1 MGKSETSPAPQAGL
15 GVYPR
20 TIEPIPSVAAASQRR
35 PFLKKILSALR
46 IFAINLAIFAVL
58 AELAS
63 LVYINVTKWPG
74 SKPSYHVEYN
84 ENDFTADINPA
95 FGAWHRPNGHF
106 VHKSGCYSVVYDTNS
121 YGARDVERSV
131 HSSAPRVI
139 ALGDSMIEGVGQPVD
154 KRLTNILERDT
165 GREYLNFAS
174 SSFGPLQYALMYKT
188 MASKFDHDLVL
199 VGVVPDNDF
208 HDMDF
213 AYRKAYGRNGEYR
226 PFYADDLSVFY
237 SGHFDP
243 NAGAGFWDHV
253 EAFLRAYLA
262 SYHVGLFV
270 NSRLYWWRLSPYSG
284 YHDYNSVDIARLE
297 KSLGD
302 IKSTADAHGAKVA
315 VVLIPHAIDFQRVH
329 NTGTNPLGPLVEKW
343 GAEHGVAVKDLLP
356 EMDAASGGDFLT
368 YSLCDGHWSER
379 GNTAVAQILEP
390 WIQQVY
396 ATEPAQTAD
405 AKPPAKA
412 EAKPTTN
419 N

>member
-1 MGKSETSPAPQAGL
+1 MSKSEAPSTPPSGL
-15 GVYPR
+15 GVYPP
-20 TIEPIPSVAAASQRR
+20 TMEAVPTAAATSERR

-46 IFAINLAIFAVL
+46 VFAINFVIFAVL

-63 LVYINVTKWPG
+63 LIFINVTKWPG
-74 SKPSYHVEYN
+74 SKPSYQVGY
-84 ENDFTADINPA
+84 NDFSADINPA

-106 VHKSGCYSVVYDTNS
+106 VHKSGCYSVQYDTNS

-154 KRLTNILERDT
+154 KRLTNLLEKDT
-165 GREYLNFAS
+165 GREYLNFGS
-174 SSFGPLQYALMYKT
+174 SGFGPLQYALMYKT
-188 MASKFDHDLVL
+188 MASKFDHDFVI
-199 VGVVPDNDF
+199 VGVVPENDF

-213 AYRKAYGRNGEYR
+213 AYRKAHGRDGEYR
-226 PFYADDLSVFY
+226 PFYADDFSIFY

-243 NAGAGFWDHV
+243 NAGEGFWDRV

-262 SYHVGLFV
+262 SYHVGLFI

-284 YHDYNSVDIARLE
+284 YHDYNNVDIARLE
-297 KSLGD
+297 RALGD
-302 IKSTADAHGAKVA
+302 IKSTADEHGAKVA
-315 VVLIPHAIDFQRVH
+315 VFLIPHAIDFQRVH
-329 NTGTNPLGPLVEKW
+329 KTGTNPLGPLLEKW

-356 EMDAASGGDFLT
+356 EMDAASGGDFLA

-379 GNTAVAQILEP
+379 GNTTVAQILEP

-396 ATEPAQTAD
+396 ASKPAQTAD
-405 AKPPAKA
+405 AKPSAKA
-412 EAKPTTN
+412 GTKSTAN

>member
-1 MGKSETSPAPQAGL
+1 MGKSEATSTPQAGPE
-15 GVYPR
+15 VYPR
-20 TIEPIPSVAAASQRR
+20 TIEAVPPVAVSSERR
-35 PFLKKILSALR
+35 SFLKKSLSALR

-58 AELAS
+58 VELAS
-63 LVYINVTKWPG
+63 LIYINVTKWPG

-84 ENDFTADINPA
+84 DFAADINPA

-106 VHKSGCYSVVYDTNS
+106 IHKSGCYSVAYDTNS

-139 ALGDSMIEGVGQPVD
+139 ALGDSMIEGVGQLAD

-165 GREYLNFAS
+165 GREFLNFACS
-174 SSFGPLQYALMYKT
+174 GFGPLQYALTYKT

-199 VGVVPDNDF
+199 VGIVPDNDF

-213 AYRKAYGRNGEYR
+213 AYRKAHGPKGEYR
-226 PFYADDLSVFY
+226 PFYADDFSVYY

-243 NAGAGFWDHV
+243 NAGEGFWDHV

-262 SYHVGLFV
+262 SYHVGLFID
-270 NSRLYWWRLSPYSG
+270 SRLYWWRLSPYSG
-284 YHDYNSVDIARLE
+284 YHDYSSVDIARLE
-297 KSLGD
+297 RTLAD

-315 VVLIPHAIDFQRVH
+315 AFLIPHAIDFQRVH
-329 NTGTNPLGPLVEKW
+329 KTGTNPLGPLVEKW
-343 GAEHGVAVKDLLP
+343 GAENGVAVKDLLP
-356 EMDAASGGDFLT
+356 QMDAMSGGDYLT

-379 GNTAVAQILEP
+379 GSAAVAQILEP
-390 WIQQVY
+390 WLRQIY
-396 ATEPAQTAD
+396 ADKPTQT
-405 AKPPAKA
+405 A
-412 EAKPTTN
+412 EAKPSAKAESKSATN

>member
-1 MGKSETSPAPQAGL
+1 MEAVPT
-15 GVYPR
+15 
-20 TIEPIPSVAAASQRR
+20 AAATSERR

-46 IFAINLAIFAVL
+46 VFAINFVIFAVL

-63 LVYINVTKWPG
+63 LIFINVTKWPG
-74 SKPSYHVEYN
+74 SKPSYQVGY
-84 ENDFTADINPA
+84 NDFSADINPA

-106 VHKSGCYSVVYDTNS
+106 VHKSGCYSVQYDTNS

-154 KRLTNILERDT
+154 KRLTNLLEKDT
-165 GREYLNFAS
+165 GREYLNFGS
-174 SSFGPLQYALMYKT
+174 SGFGPLQYALMYKT
-188 MASKFDHDLVL
+188 MASKFDHDFVI
-199 VGVVPDNDF
+199 VGVVPENDF

-213 AYRKAYGRNGEYR
+213 AYRKAHGRDGEYR
-226 PFYADDLSVFY
+226 PFYADDFSIFY

-243 NAGAGFWDHV
+243 NAGEGFWDRV

-262 SYHVGLFV
+262 SYHVGLFI

-284 YHDYNSVDIARLE
+284 YQDYNTVDIARLE
-297 KSLGD
+297 RALGD
-302 IKSTADAHGAKVA
+302 IKSTADEHGAKVA
-315 VVLIPHAIDFQRVH
+315 VFLIPHAIDFQRVH
-329 NTGTNPLGPLVEKW
+329 RTGTNPLGPLLEKW

-356 EMDAASGGDFLT
+356 EMDAASGGDFLA

-379 GNTAVAQILEP
+379 GNTTVAQILEP

-396 ATEPAQTAD
+396 ASKPAQTAD
-405 AKPPAKA
+405 AKPSAKA
-412 EAKPTTN
+412 GTKSTAN

>member
-1 MGKSETSPAPQAGL
+1 MGKSEAVGTPQAGL
-15 GVYPR
+15 GVYP
-20 TIEPIPSVAAASQRR
+20 QRVEAVPPGATSCER
-35 PFLKKILSALR
+35 RSFLRKSLSALR
-46 IFAINLAIFAVL
+46 VFAINLAIFAVL
-58 AELAS
+58 SELAS
-63 LVYINVTKWPG
+63 LIYINVTKWPG
-74 SKPSYHVEYN
+74 SKPSYRVEYN
-84 ENDFTADINPA
+84 DFSEDINPA

-106 VHKSGCYSVVYDTNS
+106 VHKSGCYSVEYDTNR
-121 YGARDVERSV
+121 YGARDIERSV

-139 ALGDSMIEGVGQPVD
+139 ALGDSMIEGVGQPAD

-165 GREYLNFAS
+165 GREYLNFGS
-174 SSFGPLQYALMYKT
+174 SSFGPLQYDLMYKT

-213 AYRKAYGRNGEYR
+213 AYRKAHGRKGEYR

-243 NAGAGFWDHV
+243 NAGEGFWDRV

-262 SYHVGLFV
+262 SYHVGLFI

-284 YHDYNSVDIARLE
+284 YHDYSSVDIARLE

-315 VVLIPHAIDFQRVH
+315 VFLIPHVIDFQRVH
-329 NTGTNPLGPLVEKW
+329 KTGTNPLGPLVEKW

-356 EMDAASGGDFLT
+356 EMDAESGGDFLA

-379 GNTAVAQILEP
+379 GSVTVAQILEP
-390 WIQQVY
+390 WIQQIY
-396 ATEPAQTAD
+396 ANEPAQTAA
-405 AKPPAKA
+405 AKRPAKA
-412 EAKPTTN
+412 DAKPTTN